1 MSFVKKM
8 EKTIQIVWYLTEK
21 KKTDF
26 WGISASVRAMTFMS
40 SYSMGTQVFMIK
52 IWKEYFLVNLRY

>member
-1 MSFVKKM
+1 MSFVEKL
-8 EKTIQIVWYLTEK
+8 EKTIQIVWFSTEK

-26 WGISASVRAMTFMS
+26 WGISAPVRAMTFMS
-40 SYSMGTQVFMIK
+40 FCSMGTQVFMIK